1 MIVRLC
7 SLSTAAVL
15 VLAAA
20 AYALP
25 PIPGYVKESLADSAD
40 QKEFAKTFGELKTK
54 CDVCHK
60 PMADKK
66 AKGHGLNDF
75 GQAMHKHLNDKEFLT
90 LHKDKKSA
98 EALKLIKDAWD
109 KAAAEKNADGQSF
122 GELIKAG
129 KLPGKNS

>member
-1 MIVRLC
+1 MTLRLC

-15 VLAAA
+15 VFAAA
-20 AYALP
+20 ACALP

-40 QKEFAKTFGELKTK
+40 QKEFAKTFSELKTK

-66 AKGHGLNDF
+66 AKGHGLNDY
-75 GQAMHKHLNDKEFLT
+75 GQAVHKHLKHKEFMA
-90 LHKDKKSA
+90 LHKEKKSA
-98 EALKLIKDAWD
+98 EAMKLFQDAWE
-109 KAAAEKNADGQSF
+109 KAAAEKNADGQTF